1 MEATTRTRE
10 ENPEPTA
17 SGSSGPVASARG
29 PCLAAARDVETALRR
44 GKMGGEGETQEPPEA
59 VASRYPSIPFL
70 VTQLLLRIPTLN
82 P

>member
-17 SGSSGPVASARG
+17 SGSLGPGASAAD
-29 PCLAAARDVETALRR
+29 PFLASVRDVETALRW

-59 VASRYPSIPFL
+59 VASRYPLTPFL
-70 VTQLLLRIPTLN
+70 VTQLLLRTPTLN